1 MKDSLLFILSILV
14 VVLIWGKIS
23 LKGVNLKEYFST
35 KDGQGILKG
44 IILAIV
50 FAFLFSL
57 LPSKSEAKGWFNYAE
72 VYAGLDY
79 TKKINPMCVAGSVD
93 DQSGSNIGLKLNV
106 YKQGRFSLNS
116 KYTHHS
122 CAFGKDSKSYDALG
136 IELKYRFWSR

>member
-1 MKDSLLFILSILV
+1 
-14 VVLIWGKIS
+14 
-23 LKGVNLKEYFST
+23 
-35 KDGQGILKG
+35 
-44 IILAIV
+44 
-50 FAFLFSL
+50 
-57 LPSKSEAKGWFNYAE
+57 
-72 VYAGLDY
+72 
-79 TKKINPMCVAGSVD
+79 MCVAGSVD